1 MQPNSDSKLRALFS
15 LAGKRVIVTG
25 ASSGL
30 GLDQAIT
37 LAECG
42 AEVFALSRSGR
53 IKVEHPGPVPS
64 TITFLPLDVT
74 DEAAVQRVFDDIGAG
89 GGIDVLV
96 NNAGITQRKRAE
108 ALTTAEWDAIHAVNV
123 TSVFRCCRA
132 AFPYLRQSPRIGR
145 IINVA
150 SMASYLGFAEVVPY
164 SSSKSAV
171 LGITRG
177 LAVEWSQDNVLVN
190 SVSPGWF
197 PSEMSQQVMDADR
210 RQKILQRMPL
220 HRFGRPEELSA
231 MVCFLASPGASYI
244 TGQDFSVDGGALAFG
259 F

>member
-1 MQPNSDSKLRALFS
+1 MTSKLESLFS
-15 LAGKRVIVTG
+15 LQGKRIIVTG

-30 GLDQAIT
+30 GLDQALT
-37 LAECG
+37 LAQCG
-42 AEVFALSRSGR
+42 AQVFALSRSGG
-53 IKVEHPGPVPS
+53 IKVAHDGSVPEN
-64 TITFLPLDVT
+64 ITFMKLDVT
-74 DEAAVQRVFDDIGAG
+74 DEAAVKEVFDAIGTD
-89 GGIDVLV
+89 GGIDVLI

-108 ALTTAEWDAIHAVNV
+108 ALSTAEWEAIHAVNV
-123 TSVFRCCRA
+123 TSVFTCCRA
-132 AFPYLRQSPRIGR
+132 AFPYLSQSPHVGR
-145 IINVA
+145 IINIS

-177 LAVEWSQDNVLVN
+177 LAVEWSQSNVLVN

-231 MVCFLASPGASYI
+231 LVCFLASPSATYI

>member
-1 MQPNSDSKLRALFS
+1 MAQ
-15 LAGKRVIVTG
+15 
-25 ASSGL
+25 
-30 GLDQAIT
+30 
-37 LAECG
+37 CG
-42 AEVFALSRSGR
+42 ADVFALSRSGG
-53 IKVEHPGPVPS
+53 IKVAQEGLVPEN
-64 TITFLPLDVT
+64 ITFQKLDVT
-74 DEAAVQRVFDDIGAG
+74 NEAAIKEVFDATGAD
-89 GGIDVLV
+89 GGIDVLI

-108 ALTTAEWDAIHAVNV
+108 ALSTAEWEAIHAVNV
-123 TSVFRCCRA
+123 TSVFNCCRL
-132 AFPYLRQSPRIGR
+132 AFPYLSKSPHVGR
-145 IINVA
+145 IINTS

-177 LAVEWSQDNVLVN
+177 LAVEWSQSNVLVN

-197 PSEMSQQVMDADR
+197 PSEMSQQVMDAGR

-231 MVCFLASPGASYI
+231 HVCFLAPPSATYI